1 MNTPR
6 STPPPPSLS
15 LSIAGMTC
23 GGCAGAVTAAL
34 RAVPGAAG
42 VRVDLAAGTALVE
55 AGPALRPALV
65 AAVERAGFR
74 VAAG

>member
-1 MNTPR
+1 MSTTPP
-6 STPPPPSLS
+6 TPPPHRLS
-15 LSIAGMTC
+15 LNIAGMTC

-34 RAVPGAAG
+34 RAVPGAG
-42 VRVDLAAGTALVE
+42 DVRVDLPTGQALVE
-55 AGPALRPALV
+55 AVPTLRPALV

>member
-1 MNTPR
+1 MNTPL
-6 STPPPPSLS
+6 STPPPHPLA
-15 LSIAGMTC
+15 LSIIGMTC

-34 RAVPGAAG
+34 RAVPGAGA
-42 VRVDLAAGTALVE
+42 VRVDLPTGKALVE
-55 AGPALRPALV
+55 GAPALRPALV